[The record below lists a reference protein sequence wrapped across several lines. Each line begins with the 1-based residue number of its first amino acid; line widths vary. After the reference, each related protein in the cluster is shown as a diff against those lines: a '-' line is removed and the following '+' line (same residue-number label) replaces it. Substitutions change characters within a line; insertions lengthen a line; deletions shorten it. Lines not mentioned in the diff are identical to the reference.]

1 MWERVKVKWWV
12 LMHWF
17 ELIVVVAIHD
27 DFMLFLPLRLVDF
40 KLHGEQVVL
49 PVMAFYLVYINTPTL
64 F

>member
-1 MWERVKVKWWV
+1 
-12 LMHWF
+12 MHWF
-17 ELIVVVAIHD
+17 ELIVVVAIHA